1 MKNFINYFIK
11 HSVITNWIMLVICL
25 AGVFALANLN
35 KRINPK
41 MEIEEVRIQVP
52 FPGASAIEVE
62 EGITTKIE
70 ENLRG
75 LEGIVRVTSTSS
87 DNFAS
92 INVEIE
98 QYYDMNKAIQNIK
111 NSVNSV
117 SSYPSGAEKPVVFQG
132 TRWNRAI
139 MYSIYGPDDLF
150 TLKKIVEEFRDDL
163 LATGKISNINYWGI
177 PAREIS
183 IEISPDDLIRYGLT
197 INDISMAIRN
207 SNLNI
212 SSGSVLT
219 DQEQILIRSYNKKYQ
234 AKELEDIEIVSKI
247 DGKKILLT
255 DICTITEQW
264 PENRFYSEYNG
275 KKSVGFNVMYN
286 NNEDVVEIVEIA
298 DKLVEEY
305 KERYAGLV
313 EFIPFIKETDNLN
326 DRIDLMTQNGIL
338 GLALVI
344 VLLSFFLNARLA
356 FWVAIGIPISILG
369 MFFVIWT
376 WGITINEMS
385 LFGIIM
391 VIGILVDDGII
402 IGESIYYQW
411 EKFGKSPVRAAI
423 DGTLDVWKPV
433 FISIA
438 TTIVA
443 FLPYF
448 YFYGGLGKHVWQI
461 AAVVIVALLF
471 SLIEALIILP
481 AHIAHSKAL
490 KIEPRSN
497 NMFTRIR
504 ESIDKF
510 IDLLVNKVYSNILKF
525 CLRNRWAVSASVFAM
540 ILIIAGLFQGSHV
553 RAQFFPQI
561 EPPYARI
568 QITVPSGISAEV
580 ATKIRY
586 KMIDKALAFSS
597 SWRDTTQFPPP
608 IKNFTSWMNG
618 NVINVFF
625 ILPDGDQRDYTI
637 GEFSDALAEYI
648 GEVPEA
654 ENVIIGG
661 WNFGGS
667 PVSVKF
673 QSADYAQLMKAKDLL
688 KEELKQISGVKD
700 IQDDTPLGNNEF
712 IVTLKPKGKALGFS
726 LRDLTTQLR
735 QGFYGQEVM
744 RLQRGRDEVKMWV
757 RFTKDE
763 RVSIS
768 QIENLKVITQ
778 SGHYVPFKEVADYSL
793 QRSIRRI
800 RHENGQRSIRVFSNF
815 DYSKNDLAVVI
826 KELNASIVPKVLSQV
841 EGVKRTFGGQAE
853 EMGKIMDSMWFSMS
867 IALLVMFTIL
877 MFLMKSYMQ
886 TLLIMS
892 LIPLGIIGS
901 VLGHYI
907 MGFPISILSFLGIVA
922 LAGIIINNSVVMVD
936 RFNKIVK
943 KYDNIADALYE
954 AGKTRFRPIIL
965 TTITT
970 TAGLAPMILLKSEQ
984 GQWLVPMAL
993 SVASGLIF
1001 GTFITLLLLPSALY
1015 VISDLRTIFNRFSD
1029 KTKNRIELEPAYKNN
1044 SDDLLSEV

>member
-1 MKNFINYFIK
+1 MKKFINYFIK
-11 HSVITNWIMLVICL
+11 HSVITNWIMIVICV

-41 MEIEEVRIQVP
+41 MDIENIRIQVP

-75 LEGIVRVTSTSS
+75 LEGIVRIRSTSS

-92 INVEIE
+92 INVEID
-98 QYYDMNKAIQNIK
+98 QDYDMNKAIQNIK

-117 SSYPSGAEKPVVFQG
+117 SSYPTGAEKPVVYQS

-183 IEISPDDLIRYGLT
+183 IEISPDDIIRYGLT
-197 INDISMAIRN
+197 INDIAQAIRN

-234 AKELEDIEIVSKI
+234 AKELEHIEIVSKI
-247 DGKKILLT
+247 DGKKIHLT
-255 DICTITEQW
+255 DICNLTEQW

-275 KKSVGFNVMYN
+275 KKSVGFNIMYN
-286 NNEDVVEIVEIA
+286 NNEDVVEIVKIA
-298 DKLVEEY
+298 DTLVEVY
-305 KERYAGLV
+305 KEKYAGLV
-313 EFIPFIKETDNLN
+313 QFVPFVKETDNLN
-326 DRIDLMTQNGIL
+326 ERIDLMTQNGIL
-338 GLALVI
+338 GLVLVI

-356 FWVAIGIPISILG
+356 FWVSLGIPISILG
-369 MFFVIWT
+369 MFFVIWI

-411 EKFGKSPVRAAI
+411 EKYGKTPVRAAI

-433 FISIA
+433 FISII

-490 KIEPRSN
+490 NITPRSDN
-497 NMFTRIR
+497 LFTRIR

-510 IDLLVNKVYSNILKF
+510 IDWQINTIYSKALKF
-525 CLRNRWAVSASVFAM
+525 CLRYRWAVSASVLAI
-540 ILIIAGLFQGSHV
+540 ILVIYGLFKGSHV
-553 RAQFFPQI
+553 RAQFFPAIQ
-561 EPPYARI
+561 PPFARM
-568 QITVPSGISAEV
+568 QVTVPAGMSAEV
-580 ATKIRY
+580 ASKIRY
-586 KMIDKALAFSS
+586 DIIEKALVFSS
-597 SWRDTTQFPPP
+597 SWVDTTQKPKP
-608 IKNFTSWMNG
+608 IQNFTSWMNG

-625 ILPDGDQRDYTI
+625 ILPSREFRDYSI
-637 GEFSDALAEYI
+637 GEFSDALAEYV

-673 QSADYAQLMKAKDLL
+673 QSTDYSQLIKAKDLL
-688 KEELKQISGVKD
+688 KTELKNIAGVKD

-712 IVTLKPKGKALGFS
+712 IVTLKPKGKALGFT
-726 LRDLTTQLR
+726 LRELTSQLR

-744 RLQRGRDEVKMWV
+744 RLQRGRDEVKIWV
-757 RFTKDE
+757 RFTKND

-768 QIENLKVITQ
+768 QIENLKVRTHT
-778 SGHYVPFKEVADYSL
+778 GAYVPFKEVANYSL

-800 RHENGQRSIRVFSNF
+800 RHENGQRSIRVFANF

-826 KELNASIVPKVLSQV
+826 KELNSSIVPKVLSQI
-841 EGVKRTFGGQAE
+841 EGVKRSFGGQAE
-853 EMGKIMDSMWFSMS
+853 EMGKIMDSMKFSMS

-877 MFLMKSYMQ
+877 MFLLKSYMQ

-901 VLGHYI
+901 VFGHYI
-907 MGFPISILSFLGIVA
+907 MGIPVSILSFLGIVA
-922 LAGIIINNSVVMVD
+922 LAGIIINDSVVLVD
-936 RFNKIVK
+936 RFNKLIK
-943 KYDNIADALYE
+943 KYDDIADALYE

-965 TTITT
+965 TTVTT
-970 TAGLAPMILLKSEQ
+970 AAGLAPMILLKSEQ

-1001 GTFITLLLLPSALY
+1001 GTFITLLVLPSTLY
-1015 VISDLRTIFNRFSD
+1015 VISDLRSLINKLSAKK
-1029 KTKNRIELEPAYKNN
+1029 KTRIELEPAYKNVVN
-1044 SDDLLSEV
+1044 ENL